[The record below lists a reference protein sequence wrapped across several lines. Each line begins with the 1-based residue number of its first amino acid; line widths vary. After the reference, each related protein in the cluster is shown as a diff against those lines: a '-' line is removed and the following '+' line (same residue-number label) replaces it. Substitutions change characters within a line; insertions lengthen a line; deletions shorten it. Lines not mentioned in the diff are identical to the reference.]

1 MNSLLIFPFLLPIA
15 LDPCTAFKKAGSNF
29 KVFDDD
35 QESIVVPYGHGEEII
50 SELCTERAKDD
61 LAYAK
66 KLINDAKQYSVNVY
80 RYQFNK
86 LLQTNAVYKSID
98 ESVWLLKPQYYDN
111 NTGVA
116 TEEKEVRECSIQI
129 L

>member
-1 MNSLLIFPFLLPIA
+1 MRILA
-15 LDPCTAFKKAGSNF
+15 CFK
-29 KVFDDD
+29 
-35 QESIVVPYGHGEEII
+35 IVRDLENVID
-50 SELCTERAKDD
+50 SDWKSAKDAGFRID
-61 LAYAK
+61 YTK